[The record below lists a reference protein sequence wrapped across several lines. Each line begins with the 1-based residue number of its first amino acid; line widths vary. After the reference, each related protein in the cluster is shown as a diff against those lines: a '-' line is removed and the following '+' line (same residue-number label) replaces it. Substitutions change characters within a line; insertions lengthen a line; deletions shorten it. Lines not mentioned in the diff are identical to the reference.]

1 MKNNLIE
8 VSNLEKYFEISGGI
22 FSRNKQVVKAVDGI
36 SFNIPYGSSLGLVG
50 QSGCGKTTTARALSL
65 LDPKTGGD
73 VSFYNDETKSMQSI
87 DELEGDELKKFRRN
101 IQMIFQDPYESLNP
115 RWNIKDIILEP
126 LNIHNIGNL
135 SDREEAVYEILK
147 TVGLTPP
154 ENYMPRFPHE
164 LSGGQRQRVSIART
178 LIMKPKF
185 VVCDEPTSMLDVSIR
200 ISIMDLMLNLAKDL
214 EVSYLYITHDLA
226 VARYM
231 CDRIAVMFN
240 GKIVEISETEELLS
254 LELVQLFDSKFKY
267 HLDRYKYSSRYG
279 VDPKDHQQECR
290 AILNNLEAKI
300 NPSPWIFGKAVSLLD
315 ISILPFIRQCK
326 IANPDWF
333 FAQNFVKVIDLLNYF
348 ENGDLFAQAMQKY
361 ELWDPLKN
369 NGNIFP

>member
-1 MKNNLIE
+1 MENTLIE
-8 VSNLEKYFEISGGI
+8 VKNLEKYFEISGGL
-22 FSRNKQVVKAVDGI
+22 FSRNKSIVKAVDGI
-36 SFNIPYGSSLGLVG
+36 SFDIPFGSSLGLVG

-65 LDPKTGGD
+65 LDPKTSGD
-73 VSFYNDETKSMQSI
+73 INFYNSETQMMQSI
-87 DELEGDELKKFRRN
+87 DELEGEELKKFRRN

-126 LNIHNIGNL
+126 LNIHNIGDL
-135 SDREEAVYEILK
+135 KEREEAVYEILK

-154 ENYMPRFPHE
+154 ENYMPRYPHE

-240 GKIVEISETEELLS
+240 GKIVEIAETEELLNNPIHPYTKRLISSIPIPDPSYKRETYEINFQELDS
-254 LELVQLFDSKFKY
+254 LVAENTNSDEMIEV
-267 HLDRYKYSSRYG
+267 
-279 VDPKDHQQECR
+279 
-290 AILNNLEAKI
+290 
-300 NPSPWIFGKAVSLLD
+300 
-315 ISILPFIRQCK
+315 
-326 IANPDWF
+326 NPDH
-333 FAQNFVKVIDLLNYF
+333 FVGTHDVKGLL
-348 ENGDLFAQAMQKY
+348 
-361 ELWDPLKN
+361 
-369 NGNIFP
+369 

>member
-1 MKNNLIE
+1 MNNNLIE

-240 GKIVEISETEELLS
+240 GKIVEIAETEELLS
-254 LELVQLFDSKFKY
+254 NPIHPYTKRLI
-267 HLDRYKYSSRYG
+267 SSIPIP
-279 VDPKDHQQECR
+279 DPSYNR
-290 AILNNLEAKI
+290 T
-300 NPSPWIFGKAVSLLD
+300 
-315 ISILPFIRQCK
+315 
-326 IANPDWF
+326 
-333 FAQNFVKVIDLLNYF
+333 
-348 ENGDLFAQAMQKY
+348 KY
-361 ELWDPLKN
+361 EIDFTELDQIISTN
-369 NGNIFP
+369 SGNTDMVEVKDNHYVATHDVKGLL

>member
-1 MKNNLIE
+1 MENTLIE
-8 VSNLEKYFEISGGI
+8 VKNLEKYFEISGGL
-22 FSRNKQVVKAVDGI
+22 FSRNKSIVKAVDGI
-36 SFNIPYGSSLGLVG
+36 SFDIPFGSSLGLVG

-73 VSFYNDETKSMQSI
+73 INFYNSETQKMQSI
-87 DELEGDELKKFRRN
+87 DELEGEELKKFRRN

-126 LNIHNIGNL
+126 LNIHNLGDL
-135 SDREEAVYEILK
+135 KEREEAVYEILK

-154 ENYMPRFPHE
+154 ENYMPRYPHE

-240 GKIVEISETEELLS
+240 GKIVEIAETEELLNNPIHPYTKRLISSIPIPDPSYKRETYEINFQELDS
-254 LELVQLFDSKFKY
+254 LIAE
-267 HLDRYKYSSRYG
+267 
-279 VDPKDHQQECR
+279 
-290 AILNNLEAKI
+290 
-300 NPSPWIFGKAVSLLD
+300 NPNSVEMIEV
-315 ISILPFIRQCK
+315 
-326 IANPDWF
+326 NPDH
-333 FAQNFVKVIDLLNYF
+333 FVGTHDVKGLL
-348 ENGDLFAQAMQKY
+348 
-361 ELWDPLKN
+361 
-369 NGNIFP
+369 

>member
-8 VSNLEKYFEISGGI
+8 VRELEKYFEVSGGL
-22 FSRNKQVVKAVDGI
+22 FSRNKSVVKAVDGI
-36 SFNIPYGSSLGLVG
+36 SFDIPFGSSLGLVG

-65 LDPKTGGD
+65 LDPKTNGI
-73 VSFYNDETKSMQSI
+73 VNFYNEETSSMQSI
-87 DELEGDELKKFRRN
+87 DELEGEELKKFRRN

-126 LNIHNIGNL
+126 LNIHNIGDL
-135 SDREEAVYEILK
+135 KDREEAVYEILK

-154 ENYMPRFPHE
+154 ENYMPRYPHE

-240 GKIVEISETEELLS
+240 GKIVEIAETEELLS
-254 LELVQLFDSKFKY
+254 NPIHPYTKRLI
-267 HLDRYKYSSRYG
+267 SSIPIP
-279 VDPKDHQQECR
+279 DPSYER
-290 AILNNLEAKI
+290 
-300 NPSPWIFGKAVSLLD
+300 V
-315 ISILPFIRQCK
+315 R
-326 IANPDWF
+326 
-333 FAQNFVKVIDLLNYF
+333 
-348 ENGDLFAQAMQKY
+348 Y
-361 ELWDPLKN
+361 ELDFTELDSIIKN
-369 NGNIFP
+369 NSNNDPMVEVKENHFVATHDIKGIL

>member
-8 VSNLEKYFEISGGI
+8 VNNLEKYFEVSGGV
-22 FSRNKQVVKAVDGI
+22 FTRNKQIIKAVDGI
-36 SFNIPYGSSLGLVG
+36 SFNIPHGSSLGLVG

-73 VSFYNDETKSMQSI
+73 VSFYNEETSTMESI
-87 DELEGDELKKFRRN
+87 DDLEGEELKKFRRN

-126 LNIHNIGNL
+126 LNIHNIGDL
-135 SDREEAVYEILK
+135 QDREEAVYEILK

-240 GKIVEISETEELLS
+240 GKIVEIAETEELLNNPIHPYTKRLIS
-254 LELVQLFDSKFKY
+254 SIPIPDPSYNREKYDLDFTELDDIISNNATDS
-267 HLDRYKYSSRYG
+267 SM
-279 VDPKDHQQECR
+279 VEVKDNHFV
-290 AILNNLEAKI
+290 ATHDVK
-300 NPSPWIFGKAVSLLD
+300 GLL
-315 ISILPFIRQCK
+315 
-326 IANPDWF
+326 
-333 FAQNFVKVIDLLNYF
+333 
-348 ENGDLFAQAMQKY
+348 
-361 ELWDPLKN
+361 
-369 NGNIFP
+369 

>member
-1 MKNNLIE
+1 MENTLIE
-8 VSNLEKYFEISGGI
+8 VKNLEKYFEVSGGL
-22 FSRNKQVVKAVDGI
+22 FSRNKSIVKAVDGI
-36 SFNIPYGSSLGLVG
+36 SFDIPFGSSLGLVG

-73 VSFYNDETKSMQSI
+73 INFYNSETQMMQSI
-87 DELEGDELKKFRRN
+87 DELEGEELKKFRRN

-126 LNIHNIGNL
+126 LNIHNLGDL
-135 SDREEAVYEILK
+135 KEREEAVYEILK

-154 ENYMPRFPHE
+154 ENYMPRYPHE

-240 GKIVEISETEELLS
+240 GKIVEIAETEELLNNPIHPYTKRLISSIPIPDPSYKRETYEINFQELDS
-254 LELVQLFDSKFKY
+254 LIAENPNS
-267 HLDRYKYSSRYG
+267 
-279 VDPKDHQQECR
+279 VDMIE
-290 AILNNLEAKI
+290 
-300 NPSPWIFGKAVSLLD
+300 V
-315 ISILPFIRQCK
+315 
-326 IANPDWF
+326 NPDH
-333 FAQNFVKVIDLLNYF
+333 FVGTHDVKGLL
-348 ENGDLFAQAMQKY
+348 
-361 ELWDPLKN
+361 
-369 NGNIFP
+369 

>member
-1 MKNNLIE
+1 MNKNLIE
-8 VSNLEKYFEISGGI
+8 VKNLQKYFEVSSGV
-22 FSRNKQVVKAVDGI
+22 FSRNKSIVKAVDGI
-36 SFNIPYGSSLGLVG
+36 SFNIPHGSSLGLVG

-65 LDPKTGGD
+65 LDPKTGGE
-73 VSFYNDETKSMQSI
+73 VSFYNEDTSSMESI
-87 DELEGDELKKFRRN
+87 DELDGEELKNFRRN

-240 GKIVEISETEELLS
+240 GKIVEIAETEELLNNPIHPYTKRLIS
-254 LELVQLFDSKFKY
+254 SIPIPDPTYTREEYKVDFNELEGIISSNKEGKDMIEVSKNHFIATHDVK
-267 HLDRYKYSSRYG
+267 G
-279 VDPKDHQQECR
+279 
-290 AILNNLEAKI
+290 
-300 NPSPWIFGKAVSLLD
+300 LL
-315 ISILPFIRQCK
+315 
-326 IANPDWF
+326 
-333 FAQNFVKVIDLLNYF
+333 
-348 ENGDLFAQAMQKY
+348 
-361 ELWDPLKN
+361 
-369 NGNIFP
+369 